1 MIEEL
6 NRVIARMNKKP
17 DKEELEVLLKCQQ
30 MLADKVPIRNG
41 TWTGKEI
48 EVLNKH
54 LFMSSKPIVYLVNIG
69 RDEYIAQRN
78 KFLPKI

>member
-1 MIEEL
+1 
-6 NRVIARMNKKP
+6 
-17 DKEELEVLLKCQQ
+17 